1 MTVGRGVL
9 KVSVPGCKT
18 LSMGYSEK
26 GYVLEHI
33 VLVSI
38 TPTGVHT
45 MTNLG
50 IMYLVLV
57 KMCTGWGDEAIR

>member
-1 MTVGRGVL
+1 
-9 KVSVPGCKT
+9 
-18 LSMGYSEK
+18 MGYSEK